1 MRVRTPATKIQKVT
15 QVLPAADLYETYRL
29 LASHSDNPSSI
40 VLGSTEPKTLLQSR
54 GLWPS
59 HMTGA
64 EFMLYLDTM
73 TYLPD
78 DILTKVDRASMGA
91 SLENRVPFLDPEV
104 AALAWRMPFDLKVR
118 DGTGKWLLR
127 QLLYRYVPQSIVD
140 RPKMGFGIPLGA
152 WLRDPL
158 RDWAEDLL
166 SPDRLRREGYLAPDY
181 VARIWDEHQSGRC
194 DREYELW
201 DVLMFQAWMADH

>member
-1 MRVRTPATKIQKVT
+1 
-15 QVLPAADLYETYRL
+15 
-29 LASHSDNPSSI
+29 
-40 VLGSTEPKTLLQSR
+40 
-54 GLWPS
+54 
-59 HMTGA
+59 MTGA